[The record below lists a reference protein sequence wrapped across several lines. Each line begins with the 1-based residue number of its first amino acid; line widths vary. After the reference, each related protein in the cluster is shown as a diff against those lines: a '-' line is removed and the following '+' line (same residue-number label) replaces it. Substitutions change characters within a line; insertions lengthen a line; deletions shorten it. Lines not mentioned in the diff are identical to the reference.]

1 MARGEDRGTRIGT
14 GALTSSLAHWLMVS
28 RVLRVECRMSNG
40 SHPQGVIKTVGH
52 APGLYGV
59 RRQAKRDAALAE
71 RLVLRWIRHERKPKR
86 RRASLAAALHMAVA
100 DTFNPTPTHL
110 PLR

>member
-1 MARGEDRGTRIGT
+1 MARGEDRGARIGT
-14 GALTSSLAHWLMVS
+14 GALTISLPNWLMVC
-28 RVLRVECRMSNG
+28 RVLRVEFRMSSG

-71 RLVLRWIRHERKPKR
+71 RLVLRWIRHERQPKR
-86 RRASLAAALHMAVA
+86 RRASLASGRHTALA
-100 DTFNPTPTHL
+100 DT
-110 PLR
+110 